1 MTLLDVHR
9 RLLEGRRHSMD
20 LVGPGALDLHYA
32 DAKRSLAHLDP
43 TGRWADL
50 GSGAGF
56 PGIVL
61 AALWP
66 EVAVDL
72 VESRQK
78 RATFL
83 ESVLLEAP
91 ERPAPI
97 RVLNVRAETLPA
109 ASYDGVV
116 ARAFLPPAEYL
127 VHAARLLVPGGR
139 AVVFLGASESW
150 TPPAEWV
157 VERENSYSIDAKPR
171 RALFLRKP
179 A

>member
-1 MTLLDVHR
+1 
-9 RLLEGRRHSMD
+9 MD
-20 LVGPGALDLHYA
+20 LVGPGPLDLHYA

-66 EVAVDL
+66 EITVDL

-91 ERPAPI
+91 PRPSPI
-97 RVLNVRAETLPA
+97 HVLNVRAESLPA
-109 ASYDGVV
+109 GSYDGVV

-127 VHAARLLVPGGR
+127 EHAARLLVPGGR
-139 AVVFLGASESW
+139 AVVFLGASETW

-157 VERENSYSIDAKPR
+157 VERENAYSIDAKPR
-171 RALFLRKP
+171 RSLFLRKP